1 MKRNEHLIGQKIL
14 LNSMSNVPNGVTT
27 AIYWRFTRKF
37 TKTFAKQGLPVSTQ
51 SPYGG
56 MKTGK

>member
-1 MKRNEHLIGQKIL
+1 
-14 LNSMSNVPNGVTT
+14 VTT
-27 AIYWRFTRKF
+27 AICWRFTRKF